1 MAHYLIIE
9 SRDLQEY
16 TSGSY
21 ILGLAE
27 GLRKKG
33 NNVTLFLVEN
43 GVLAA
48 RRGAKAGESLKELS
62 KQGTTILAE
71 DIALKSRGVSQL
83 SDGVSASNMDHL
95 ADLIAAGTDKVFW
108 Y

>member
-16 TSGSY
+16 TSGRY
-21 ILGLAE
+21 ILGLAD

-48 RRGAKAGESLKELS
+48 RKGGAM
-62 KQGTTILAE
+62 GTVLGDLTKSGSTVLAE
-71 DIALKSRGVSQL
+71 DIALQSRGVTQL
-83 SDGVSASNMDHL
+83 TEGVSKSNLDHL
-95 ADLIAAGTDKVFW
+95 ADLIAEGTDKVIW

>member
-16 TSGSY
+16 TSGNY
-21 ILGLAE
+21 ILSLAD

-48 RRGAKAGESLKELS
+48 RKGAKPGETLKELS
-62 KQGTTILAE
+62 NQGATIFAE
-71 DIALKSRGVSQL
+71 DVALQSRGVTQL
-83 SDGVSASNMDHL
+83 SDGVSKSNMDHL
-95 ADLIAAGTDKVFW
+95 ADLIASGTDKVIW